1 MLKTVATNLRAT
13 APSPSEG
20 EGWGEGDR
28 RVFTCAMLNERKLLV
43 LLAATLALLA
53 AACAGGDAVEPTP
66 QPAARAV
73 EPSPSPVPDTPTP
86 SATPE
91 AEPTQTPIP
100 TAPPVPTA
108 TATPAGP
115 AGYDSNAAMYEIFPA
130 FSIVRPDLEDTLDE
144 VVEQNDQ
151 SLAPFLVEVLRFMP
165 SRRSAELIGQAL
177 RDLTGQPFATED
189 WESWMDWAGRNAD
202 RIEPPSEYVA
212 WKAKTYSA
220 IDPRMGIFIRPASE
234 FSRINPTEIVWGG
247 VLTDG
252 IPPLASPRALSP
264 HEADYMEPDDR
275 VFGVSING
283 EKKAYPLRV
292 VNAHEMVND
301 TVGGEPISLMW

>member
-1 MLKTVATNLRAT
+1 MLKTAASL
-13 APSPSEG
+13 
-20 EGWGEGDR
+20 
-28 RVFTCAMLNERKLLV
+28 F
-43 LLAATLALLA
+43 AATLALLA
-53 AACAGGDAVEPTP
+53 VACASDAPASPTR
-66 QPAARAV
+66 QPTTPATQ
-73 EPSPSPVPDTPTP
+73 PSPSPIPDTPTAI
-86 SATPE
+86 ATPDT
-91 AEPTQTPIP
+91 APTQTPVP

-108 TATPAGP
+108 TSAP

-130 FSIVRPDLEDTLDE
+130 FSIVRPNLEEILDE

-189 WESWMDWAGRNAD
+189 WESWMDWAGQNGDSFEA
-202 RIEPPSEYVA
+202 PSQYVA

-220 IDPRMGIFIRPASE
+220 IDPRMGIFLRPASE
-234 FSRINPTEIVWGG
+234 FSRINPAEIVWGG

-252 IPPLASPRALSP
+252 IPPLEKPRALSP
-264 HEADYMEPDDR
+264 QEAEYMEPGDR

>member
-1 MLKTVATNLRAT
+1 MLKTAASL
-13 APSPSEG
+13 
-20 EGWGEGDR
+20 
-28 RVFTCAMLNERKLLV
+28 F
-43 LLAATLALLA
+43 AATLALLA
-53 AACAGGDAVEPTP
+53 VACASDAPASPTP
-66 QPAARAV
+66 QPITPTAQ
-73 EPSPSPVPDTPTP
+73 PSPSPVPATPTAA
-86 SATPE
+86 AT
-91 AEPTQTPIP
+91 AEPEPTSAPVPTP
-100 TAPPVPTA
+100 PPVPTA

-130 FSIVRPDLEDTLDE
+130 FSIVRPNLEDTLDE

-189 WESWMDWAGRNAD
+189 WESWMDWAGRNGD
-202 RIEPPSEYVA
+202 RIEPPSQYVA

-220 IDPRMGIFIRPASE
+220 IDPRMGIFLRPASE

-252 IPPLASPRALSP
+252 IPPLGSPRALSP
-264 HEADYMEPDDR
+264 QEADYMQPDDR